1 MKIITETAK
10 EIMERL
16 KNSAR
21 EKESY
26 GPDFNVSASSDWYR
40 EMYPVALL
48 ERNRQEQLQAMNDNR
63 DLSKAEEPWFWL
75 EASNFLFFR
84 KMPTTS
90 IATIETRDSTIGAKA
105 KKGEIKLRKKGTDI
119 IYTNIEDITVSILP
133 FSFEVESF
141 DTGSIT
147 NAEKGEITEIVSV
160 PENFGSFTNTTSA
173 EGGQDLE
180 TLEEGRKRFFNGA
193 NANTVWNKD
202 GIESALYN
210 LRGVTSAKVIVNN
223 TDNLV
228 NGQNRR
234 SVHCVVE
241 GGIEEEILKVIF
253 IKVLPATY
261 YFGSVRKNVE
271 AKNGELIEIAFDRPT
286 EIKVDVKVEIL
297 GESNVTEAKNSVIE
311 YMKTVG
317 VGNVVSSS
325 SAIEYMKSNFPISK
339 NYKNIDVFFKKQD
352 TSSWVSHIA
361 LGNTEKAVYS
371 AID

>member
-16 KNSAR
+16 KESAR

-26 GPDFNVSASSDWYR
+26 GPDFNVSESSDWYR
-40 EMYPVALL
+40 EMYPIALL

-90 IATIETRDSTIGAKA
+90 IATIETKDSSIGATA
-105 KKGEIKLRKKGTDI
+105 RKGEIKLRKKGTDV
-119 IYTNIEDITVSILP
+119 IYTNIENLTINSNP
-133 FSFEVESF
+133 FTFIVESF
-141 DTGSIT
+141 DTGAIT
-147 NAEKGEITEIVSV
+147 NAEIGEITEIVSI
-160 PENFGSFTNTTSA
+160 PENFGTFKNITSA

-193 NANTVWNKD
+193 NANTAWNKD
-202 GIESALYN
+202 GIESALAN
-210 LRGVTSAKVIVNN
+210 LRGVTSVKVIVNN
-223 TDNLV
+223 TDNIIK
-228 NGQNRR
+228 GQNRR

-241 GGIEEEILKVIF
+241 GGIEEEILKI
-253 IKVLPATY
+253 IYLKVLPATY
-261 YFGSVRKNVE
+261 YFGSIRKNVK
-271 AKNGELIEIAFDRPT
+271 AANGELIEVAFDRPT
-286 EIKVDVKVEIL
+286 EIKVDVKVEVL
-297 GESNVTEAKNSVIE
+297 GESNVTEAKNSVIN

-325 SAIEYMKSNFPISK
+325 SAIEYMKNNFPTSK

-352 TSSWVSHIA
+352 TSNWVSHIA

-371 AID
+371 NI